1 MRCHWLRLRATAHAT
16 EDLDKVIDAIHAL
29 TGLPEEAF
37 AAATEVTDIESHHG
51 TTVHLVETTIKN
63 QRPIREALE
72 RLLVEPE
79 ALLPQIDA
87 RTDEDGI
94 FYLRFDKQQALSGQV
109 VPTRGEDA
117 VQVRLKPEVH
127 PASRDR
133 AMDAIRERL
142 TAGA

>member
-16 EDLDKVIDAIHAL
+16 EDLDKVIDAVHAL

-51 TTVHLVETTIKN
+51 STVHLVETIVKN
-63 QRPIREALE
+63 QRPIRDVLA
-72 RLLVEPE
+72 RLLVEPQR
-79 ALLPQIDA
+79 LLRELEA

-94 FYLRFDKQQALSGQV
+94 FYLRFDKQDALAGGIT
-109 VPTRGEDA
+109 PTQGEDA
-117 VQVRLKPEVH
+117 VQVRFKPEVH

-142 TAGA
+142 AADA